1 MIKRELMIVLMIRL
15 IGITGVYFLSRVVEL
30 AKHLA
35 EAISQ
40 SEEAQALDKALT
52 RVNEHEAAKVMLDD
66 YRKRQEALQKEIAAG
81 KDVKEAMEDFQKL
94 SQVVMVNPYLRDYVM
109 AEMSLGAMV
118 SEVYNVIG
126 EAFRKI
132 TGSVADQTGDV
143 EGVKDGASGAAGEK
157 DAN

>member
-1 MIKRELMIVLMIRL
+1 M
-15 IGITGVYFLSRVVEL
+15 EL

-40 SEEAQALDKALT
+40 SEERQALDKALA

-66 YRKRQEALQKEIAAG
+66 YRKRQAALQKEIAAG
-81 KDVKEAMEDFQKL
+81 KDVKEAMEDFKRL
-94 SQVVMVNPYLRDYVM
+94 SEVVMVNPYLRDYIM

-118 SEVYNVIG
+118 SEVYKVIG
-126 EAFRKI
+126 EALGNI
-132 TGSVADQTGDV
+132 TGSAADHPEDP
-143 EGVKDGASGAAGEK
+143 EGAEGAECVRDTTDAK

>member
-1 MIKRELMIVLMIRL
+1 M
-15 IGITGVYFLSRVVEL
+15 EL

-40 SEEAQALDKALT
+40 SEESQALDKALA
-52 RVNEHEAAKVMLDD
+52 RVNEHEAARVMLED

-94 SQVVMVNPYLRDYVM
+94 SQVVMVNPYLRDYIM
-109 AEMSLGAMV
+109 AEMNLGAMV
-118 SEVYNVIG
+118 SEGYNVIG
-126 EAFRKI
+126 EAFRNI
-132 TGSVADQTGDV
+132 TGSAADHDH
-143 EGVKDGASGAAGEK
+143 AK